1 MQNCAL
7 LALFLVPFAVGC
19 GSSDESTSTKPTSEK
34 PSNEAVAKTDENV
47 AAVPTKPLKSS
58 TPKEAVQ
65 TFLDAVKLGDAVAA
79 ELILTERARVEMG
92 KNDMDVRPPQNPD
105 AQYTLGATEYED
117 DAQTGAYVASS
128 WTAEDKNGAI
138 QTDEIVWILRNE
150 DAGWRLAGMA
160 VKPDPSKPPRI
171 FNFENP
177 LEMMTEI
184 EEAEKDY
191 VQEQQQTPPATA
203 TAAAPPETNA
213 NPTQQPA
220 GTTTEPPIRQA
231 TKPAAPGT
239 TTLPP
244 R

>member
-1 MQNCAL
+1 MRNCAL
-7 LALFLVPFAVGC
+7 LALFLAPFAVGC
-19 GSSDESTSTKPTSEK
+19 GSSDESTSTKPTSET
-34 PSNEAVAKTDENV
+34 PPQEVVAKNDANV

-65 TFLDAVKLGDAVAA
+65 TFLDAVKQGDALAA
-79 ELILTERARVEMG
+79 EMILTERARVEMG

-150 DAGWRLAGMA
+150 NSGWRLAGMA

-177 LEMMTEI
+177 LEMMTQI

-191 VQEQQQTPPATA
+191 VQGQQQTPPATT
-203 TAAAPPETNA
+203 TAALPPETNT
-213 NPTQQPA
+213 NPSQPA

-231 TKPAAPGT
+231 AKPSAPGT
-239 TTLPP
+239 TTLSP